1 MAKKTPLNF
10 FYENSCN
17 IEFEDMLNL
26 QSCKTTLPNGMPIY
40 DTCPS
45 VEEMREFN
53 YASLKDCYI
62 RDDHYLIFSGLRI
75 NPDDWAGWG
84 EDQQPFIKY
93 LSDANKQ
100 KMREG
105 KALLLLDQTL
115 EGYHDE
121 RLWPW
126 FHKVMEEENLPI
138 ESLIYNTG
146 NLLAPKQYE
155 NYIGNNKNK
164 MKVIGN
170 AHFSKAVISQIA
182 NGNEYGIKMQDHYDY
197 KGNNETLTFNVLQKR
212 PRFHRCWFFSAL
224 KTEQFLT
231 EGIFSMQQFD
241 VDLPEDLDKDGR
253 KYEYDFNFITSDL
266 PHGPSNQEKDDLY
279 YIRRLNNDVCLK
291 TFVTVV
297 SEASFF
303 DSDDT
308 LFISE
313 KTFKPIA
320 SRHPFII
327 FGNRGSLKALKEMGF
342 RTFDDFWD
350 ESYDDLPT
358 WERFDAI
365 IKLMHNINKREDKL
379 QMFREMEDILEH
391 NFYTLLRM
399 YYSPSSGCQEIM
411 DYYREYF
418 NVT

>member
-1 MAKKTPLNF
+1 MVRKTSMNF
-10 FYENSCN
+10 FYENCLN
-17 IEFEDMLNL
+17 IEDEKMRNL
-26 QSCKTTLPNGMPIY
+26 SSCDRVASNGMPVY
-40 DTCPS
+40 DVCTS
-45 VEEMREFN
+45 VEEIREFS
-53 YASLKDCYI
+53 YQKIQDCYI
-62 RDDHYLIFSGLRI
+62 RDDHYLIFTGLRI
-75 NPDDWAGWG
+75 EPNDWAGWG
-84 EDQQPFIKY
+84 EGQEPFIKY
-93 LSDANKQ
+93 LSDINKQ

-126 FHKVMEEENLPI
+126 FHQVMEKENLPI
-138 ESLIYNTG
+138 ESLIYITG
-146 NLLAPKQYE
+146 NLLAPSQYN
-155 NYIGNNKNK
+155 NYIGKNRK

-170 AHFSKAVISQIA
+170 SHFAKSVIGKVIHET
-182 NGNEYGIKMQDHYDY
+182 GELKMEDHYSY

-212 PRFHRCWFFSAL
+212 PRLHRCWFFSVL
-224 KTEQFLT
+224 KSEGFLT
-231 EGIFSMQQFD
+231 EGIFSMQEIPFSNSID
-241 VDLPEDLDKDGR
+241 YNIEGKDYNYNLDFVREGLP
-253 KYEYDFNFITSDL
+253 I
-266 PHGPSNQEKDDLY
+266 GPSNSEHGDHY
-279 YIRRLNNDVCLK
+279 YIDRLNYDVCLK

-313 KTFKPIA
+313 KTFKAIA

-342 RTFDDFWD
+342 KTFDDFWD
-350 ESYDDLPT
+350 ERYDDLPT

-365 IKLMHNINKREDKL
+365 IKIMHDINKVEDKL
-379 QMFREMEDILEH
+379 DMFRKMEDILEH
-391 NFYTLLRM
+391 NFYTLMRM
-399 YYSPSSGCQEIM
+399 YYKPSSGCQEVI

-418 NVT
+418 NVA